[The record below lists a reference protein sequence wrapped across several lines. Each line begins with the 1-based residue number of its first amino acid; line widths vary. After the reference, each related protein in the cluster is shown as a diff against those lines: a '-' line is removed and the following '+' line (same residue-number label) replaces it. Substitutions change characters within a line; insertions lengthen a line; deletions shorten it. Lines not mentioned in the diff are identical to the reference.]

1 MKKKLI
7 FSLSLLFLLFT
18 IGAGFTMLYTSRIT
32 SDLQSIIDLHR
43 IELVRQNFV
52 INAHTVQSN
61 LYAIKTVFDKE
72 LDVIVEN
79 VAALDESIHK
89 CLGCHHNEEMTARLK
104 DMSGRVEQYKE
115 AISYLITTTADPV
128 RIERLKMVAVNIGD
142 SVLLRAHEMSIIA
155 NKSLNEKTFKAMAKI
170 NNSRVIL
177 IVTLSVAFIIGVLIA
192 ITLARQIT
200 RPVYELLKAS
210 RMIESGNLDYRT
222 SYRDSTEFGELARS
236 FNEMADSL
244 KEQMHKI
251 EESEKRYRA
260 LFESAGDA
268 IFILEAEGEN
278 AGHIVAANRAAAEM
292 HGYTVDELL
301 SLSITDLDTPEAAV
315 QAQDRISRILH
326 GEWIKAEINHRKKD
340 GTVFPVEINAGLL
353 EVGGKRYVLAID
365 RNITERKQA
374 EEALQRTQQMKMV
387 GELAAGLAHEI
398 KNPLAG
404 IKVSMEILSR
414 EARLSDEDRDVLLK
428 VIEEIRR
435 IELLLKELLSFARPP
450 KPQFMICDINNIIDK
465 AMALSLKNILS
476 RIDDSKTVKIVKD
489 FHIPLPETMAD
500 PTQLQ
505 QVFLNVLLNAAD
517 AMPNGGT
524 LKVKTHYNKAMEAI
538 EIEISDTGK
547 GIDSDTMDKIFNP
560 FFTTK
565 PKGTGLGLSISKRLI
580 EQHGGTIGASNNQMG
595 GATFM
600 IRLPVRTK

>member
-18 IGAGFTMLYTSRIT
+18 IGAGLTMLYTYRIT

-61 LYAIKTVFDKE
+61 LYAIKTAFDKE

-89 CLGCHHNEEMTARLK
+89 CLGCHHNEEMTARLR

-115 AISYLITTTADPV
+115 AISYLITTTANPV

-142 SVLLRAHEMSIIA
+142 SVLSRAHEMSIIA

-170 NNSRVIL
+170 NNSRIIL
-177 IVTLSVAFIIGVLIA
+177 IATLSIAFIIGVLIA
-192 ITLARQIT
+192 ITLTRQIT
-200 RPVYELLKAS
+200 QPVYELLKAS

-222 SYRDSTEFGELARS
+222 SYWDSTEFGELASS

-244 KEQMHKI
+244 KEHMNKI
-251 EESEKRYRA
+251 EESEKRYRT

-268 IFILEAEGEN
+268 IFILEAEGEK

-301 SLSITDLDTPEAAV
+301 SLNITDLDTPEAAS
-315 QAQDRISRILH
+315 QAPDRINRILQ

-353 EVGGKRYVLAID
+353 EVGDKKYVLAID

-374 EEALQRTQQMKMV
+374 EEALQRTEQMKMV

-404 IKVSMEILSR
+404 IKVSMEVLSS
-414 EARLSDEDRDVLLK
+414 EAKMSDEDKEVLSK
-428 VIEEIRR
+428 VIEEIKR
-435 IELLLKELLSFARPP
+435 IELLLRELLSFAKPP
-450 KPQFMICDINNIIDK
+450 RPQFMIADIHSIIDK
-465 AMALSLKNILS
+465 AMALSLKNIQS
-476 RIDDSKTVKIVKD
+476 ADSSKEVEVIREFSV
-489 FHIPLPETMAD
+489 PLPETMVD
-500 PTQLQ
+500 PMQLQ
-505 QVFLNVLLNAAD
+505 QVFLNILFNAVE
-517 AMPNGGT
+517 AMPNGGK
-524 LKVKTHYNKAMEAI
+524 LKVKTHYNKSMETI

-547 GIDSDTMDKIFNP
+547 GIDSEALDKLFNP

-580 EQHGGTIGASNNQMG
+580 EQHGGTISASNNQMG